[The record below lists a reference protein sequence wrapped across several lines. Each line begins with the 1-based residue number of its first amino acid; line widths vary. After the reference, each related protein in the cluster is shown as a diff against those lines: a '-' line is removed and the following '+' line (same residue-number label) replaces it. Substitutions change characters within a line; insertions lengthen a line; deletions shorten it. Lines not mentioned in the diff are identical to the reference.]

1 MKKRLTTMFLAAIL
15 AITAM
20 LSGAAAEETPAAE
33 GPYFLI
39 PAQYAEHFNSTLKS
53 QVDSFGEALGTKNAK
68 TTKENL
74 VLVNPDPIDGTFYY
88 GNQDWSVE
96 TAFLFPDA
104 ASVSE
109 SSPAA
114 ALCLTIRRGI
124 PDVAVYF
131 VQMAFGRVIASAF
144 PGEVSE
150 GELDTWLQKNTD
162 AAVTFTLPG
171 YTLYAYISDEMMQY
185 ALLPPQ
191 DEEPQ
196 QEEAQAPAAEETAP
210 QEEAQAPAGE
220 ETAPQEEAQP

>member
-1 MKKRLTTMFLAAIL
+1 M
-15 AITAM
+15 
-20 LSGAAAEETPAAE
+20 
-33 GPYFLI
+33 
-39 PAQYAEHFNSTLKS
+39 
-53 QVDSFGEALGTKNAK
+53 
-68 TTKENL
+68 
-74 VLVNPDPIDGTFYY
+74 
-88 GNQDWSVE
+88 
-96 TAFLFPDA
+96 
-104 ASVSE
+104 
-109 SSPAA
+109 
-114 ALCLTIRRGI
+114 
-124 PDVAVYF
+124 AVYF

-162 AAVTFTLPG
+162 AAVTFALPG
-171 YTLYAYISDEMMQY
+171 YTLYAYISDEMIQY